1 MGKIGEGKMKNK
13 TKIYVML
20 IAFSMISVFG
30 ASAVIAD
37 TSDVTTTWIV
47 PADTTISISFPNGQA
62 KIEFDAASQNFSN
75 QCATDQ
81 ADATAALRV
90 SNHGNTAIT
99 VEASWLAE
107 WPTGVTSVNIS
118 IGDDTNASKLWYG
131 DANETTNQTWNAS
144 LAVDG
149 ANDFWF
155 WTDGAEVE
163 ETAGIERTLRVY
175 SSNA

>member
-1 MGKIGEGKMKNK
+1 MKNK
-13 TKIYVML
+13 TKIYAML
-20 IAFSMISVFG
+20 IAFSMVSIFG
-30 ASAVIAD
+30 ASAAIAES
-37 TSDVTTTWIV
+37 SDVTTTWIV
-47 PADTTISISFPNGQA
+47 PADTTIATSFPNA
-62 KIEFDAASQNFSN
+62 KDHIEFNAAGQNFSDLA
-75 QCATDQ
+75 ATDQ
-81 ADATAALRV
+81 TGVNAALRV
-90 SNHGNTAIT
+90 TNNGNTAIKI
-99 VEASWLAE
+99 EAKWTAE

-118 IGDDTNASKLWYG
+118 IGDNTNASKLWYG

-163 ETAGIERTLRVY
+163 ETEGIERTLRVY

>member
-1 MGKIGEGKMKNK
+1 MKNK
-13 TKIYVML
+13 TKIYAML
-20 IAFSMISVFG
+20 IAFSMVSIFG
-30 ASAVIAD
+30 ASAAIAES
-37 TSDVTTTWIV
+37 SDVTTTWIV
-47 PADTTISISFPNGQA
+47 PADTTIATSFPNAQDH
-62 KIEFDAASQNFSN
+62 IEFNAAGQNFSDLA
-75 QCATDQ
+75 ATGQ
-81 ADATAALRV
+81 TGVNAALRV
-90 SNHGNTAIT
+90 TNNGNTAIT

-118 IGDDTNASKLWYG
+118 IGDNTNASKLWYG